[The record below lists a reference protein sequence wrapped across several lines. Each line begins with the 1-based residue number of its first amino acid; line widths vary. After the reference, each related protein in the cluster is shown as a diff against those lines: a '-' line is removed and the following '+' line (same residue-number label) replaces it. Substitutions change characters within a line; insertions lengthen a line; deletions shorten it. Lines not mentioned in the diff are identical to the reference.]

1 MNAKAFCYRFEGRKG
16 IVERWVEMR
25 ITWKSAFCPRKPL
38 NPKLIHVQ
46 KRPPR
51 RLEGVHGPW
60 FAQGVSGSSIV
71 PTWGLYFNTFQQ
83 LAFRWG
89 EWKIKFVSPV
99 LGIDGKNPKSRAVA
113 SWLQIQLWTGT
124 CFIHGPNSKN
134 HCGPDL
140 GRSKWVVPNTGD
152 WDTLINCR
160 FQEKML
166 IKQTLYFGVPY
177 LFWERPESC
186 DFHNCVQSPFH
197 LLQRSGSGTRSW
209 PKGAG
214 NMSDWAVSCV
224 CFPFTFFSHISTSK
238 SINWIPGL
246 VSRLHACGTM
256 LPDKIAW

>member
-60 FAQGVSGSSIV
+60 FAQGVSWSSIV

-83 LAFRWG
+83 LALRWG

-99 LGIDGKNPKSRAVA
+99 LGIDGKNPKSRTVPPGFRSSCGQEPASSMGQTAKITAVLTLEDQ
-113 SWLQIQLWTGT
+113 SGLFQTQDTGT
-124 CFIHGPNSKN
+124 RQ
-134 HCGPDL
+134 L
-140 GRSKWVVPNTGD
+140 
-152 WDTLINCR
+152 NCR

-166 IKQTLYFGVPY
+166 IKQTLYIFWSA

-186 DFHNCVQSPFH
+186 DFHSCVQSPFH

-209 PKGAG
+209 PKGTG
-214 NMSDWAVSCV
+214 NMSDWAGSCAY
-224 CFPFTFFSHISTSK
+224 FLFTFFFLHISTSK

-246 VSRLHACGTM
+246 VSICQ
-256 LPDKIAW
+256 

>member
-60 FAQGVSGSSIV
+60 FAQGVSWSSLLS
-71 PTWGLYFNTFQQ
+71 TWGLYFNTFQQ

-99 LGIDGKNPKSRAVA
+99 LGIDGKNPKSRAVPPGFRSTCGQEPA
-113 SWLQIQLWTGT
+113 SSMGQTAKITAAL
-124 CFIHGPNSKN
+124 
-134 HCGPDL
+134 
-140 GRSKWVVPNTGD
+140 
-152 WDTLINCR
+152 TLEDQSGLFQTLNCR

-166 IKQTLYFGVPY
+166 IKQTWYF
-177 LFWERPESC
+177 ERGLLPQLCAVTFSPAPAKRFRNQKLAQRRWKHVWLSC
-186 DFHNCVQSPFH
+186 ILC
-197 LLQRSGSGTRSW
+197 L
-209 PKGAG
+209 
-214 NMSDWAVSCV
+214 
-224 CFPFTFFSHISTSK
+224 FPFYFFYTSQPVKASTEF
-238 SINWIPGL
+238 L
-246 VSRLHACGTM
+246 VLSVGCTHVVPCYLI
-256 LPDKIAW
+256 K